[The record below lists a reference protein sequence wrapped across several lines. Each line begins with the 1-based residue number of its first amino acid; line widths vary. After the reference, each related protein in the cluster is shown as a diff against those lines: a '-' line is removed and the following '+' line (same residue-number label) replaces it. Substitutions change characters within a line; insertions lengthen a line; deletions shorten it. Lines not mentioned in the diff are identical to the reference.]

1 MLKKAYNESMHIIC
15 KFYLYGGANM
25 SQTFFANRFEGK
37 VMIITGAAAGIGA
50 ATARRAALEG
60 AKLILIDVL
69 EAEGEAVLAEIK
81 AAGGDAIY
89 LNLDLS
95 IETNCEEIVKV
106 AVATYGKIDIAI
118 NNAGVMGNPN
128 PLHNLSQEDMDFT
141 MQNNFYSV
149 FYCCKHELRQFIE
162 QGNGGVIVNNASIAG
177 MTGLPG
183 NPAYVASKHAVN
195 GLTKNLALDYARF
208 NVRVN
213 SVNPAGTDTPMV
225 EKAFA
230 LVKERQAAA
239 IAAGVDLSQV
249 QSMAGQK
256 TQTIQK
262 RNATPE
268 EQAASILFLASD
280 DATHMTGAT
289 MQTDGGWTS
298 F

>member
-1 MLKKAYNESMHIIC
+1 
-15 KFYLYGGANM
+15 
-25 SQTFFANRFEGK
+25 
-37 VMIITGAAAGIGA
+37 TGAAAGIGA

-60 AKLILIDVL
+60 AKLVLVDILQ
-69 EAEGEAVLAEIK
+69 AEGEAILAEIQ

-95 IETNCEEIVKV
+95 IEANCAKTVEV
-106 AVATYGKIDIAI
+106 AIATYGKLDIAI
-118 NNAGVMGNPN
+118 NNAGVMGNPQ
-128 PLHNLSQEDMDFT
+128 PLHKLEKADMDFT
-141 MQNNFYSV
+141 MMNNFYSV
-149 FYCCKHELRQFIE
+149 YFCCKHQLQQFLE
-162 QGNGGVIVNNASIAG
+162 QGNGGVVINNASIAG
-177 MTGLPG
+177 LTGLPG

-195 GLTKNLALDYARF
+195 GLTKNLALDYASHGIRI
-208 NVRVN
+208 N

-239 IAAGVDLSQV
+239 IAAGVDMSKV

-256 TQTIQK
+256 IQTMQK
-262 RNATPE
+262 RNATSE